1 MSENLGYSKKS
12 AKWVPYQR
20 NPEHKASHVIFCR
33 QSPQRFKTRKN
44 AAWKPIVTGDKTS
57 FCNSDLDTKSESMVW
72 SIKGPPPPKKFLRAR
87 SSGRTMF
94 AIFFKFKGVVGSVPP
109 EEERTA
115 NSKWYTEVCLRKF
128 SKNYSEVAPRR
139 KCVVTSSTTTRLSER

>member
-1 MSENLGYSKKS
+1 MGPLPADSRAQGIPRDLL
-12 AKWVPYQR
+12 P
-20 NPEHKASHVIFCR
+20 PEPPKV
-33 QSPQRFKTRKN
+33 QKRKN
-44 AAWKPIVTGDKTS
+44 AAWKQIVTGDKTS
-57 FCNSDLDTKSESMVW
+57 FRNSDRDTKSESMVW

-94 AIFFKFKGVVGSVPP
+94 AIFFKFKGVVASVPR
-109 EEERTA
+109 EEEQTA

-139 KCVVTSSTTTRLSER
+139 KCVVTSSTTTRLAER